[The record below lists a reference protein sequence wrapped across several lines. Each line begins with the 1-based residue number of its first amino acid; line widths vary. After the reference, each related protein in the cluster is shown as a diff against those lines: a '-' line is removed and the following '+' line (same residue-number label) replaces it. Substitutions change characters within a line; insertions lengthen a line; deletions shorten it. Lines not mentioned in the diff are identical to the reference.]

1 VSNINHLGINENF
14 PVAGQDNDTQVFR
27 DNFDTIKTG
36 LRIARDEITAL
47 EDTTAKLT
55 QDNDFELNVIQNAVL
70 QNNRTQK
77 SDIGIVPLETA
88 SDNTI
93 TVDFKNGDYQIY
105 RFRDD
110 VVLDFLNFPGDN
122 RITPFENSEV
132 GMGKVTLEIYGDGGS
147 LINSGSFVINQIYT
161 IESLGTAGTTTD
173 FTLIGASSN
182 TVGTVFKATGSG
194 TGNGTARVHRNITFS
209 LSGSGASTIK
219 KNNNFPTDLAVI
231 SNTDPVFVEV
241 WRHNTTTFFMRYLGQ
256 FS

>member
-47 EDTTAKLT
+47 EDITAKLT

-105 RFRDD
+105 RFRDN

-122 RITPFENSEV
+122 RITPFENSEIGV
-132 GMGKVTLEIYGDGGS
+132 GKVTLEIYGDG
-147 LINSGSFVINQIYT
+147 T
-161 IESLGTAGTTTD
+161 E
-173 FTLIGASSN
+173 
-182 TVGTVFKATGSG
+182 
-194 TGNGTARVHRNITFS
+194 RNIIFS

-219 KNNNFPTDLAVI
+219 KNVDFPETLTVT
-231 SNTDPVFVEV
+231 SNSDPVFIEV
-241 WRHNTTTFFMRYLGQ
+241 WRHSTSTFFMRYLGQ

>member
-27 DNFDTIKTG
+27 DNFDTIKTS

-110 VVLDFLNFPGDN
+110 VVLDFLNFPGDI
-122 RITPFENSEV
+122 RIAPFENSEIGV
-132 GMGKVTLEIYGDGGS
+132 GKVTLEIYGDG
-147 LINSGSFVINQIYT
+147 T
-161 IESLGTAGTTTD
+161 E
-173 FTLIGASSN
+173 
-182 TVGTVFKATGSG
+182 
-194 TGNGTARVHRNITFS
+194 RNITFS

-219 KNNNFPTDLAVI
+219 KNIDFPETLSVS
-231 SNTDPVFVEV
+231 SNTNPVFVEV
-241 WRHNTTTFFMRYLGQ
+241 WRHSTGTFFMRYLGQ